1 MVDTDSIAS
10 PSLTLKV
17 SAPIKTHLAIHTHLA
32 TALNTSE
39 KCTSVI
45 LGTQYTARNIPID
58 ITRNYGSFIPDG
70 NHHSFQVKFQ
80 FPSVERGPNIL

>member
-1 MVDTDSIAS
+1 MVDTVSIAA

-39 KCTSVI
+39 KCT
-45 LGTQYTARNIPID
+45 L
-58 ITRNYGSFIPDG
+58 F
-70 NHHSFQVKFQ
+70 
-80 FPSVERGPNIL
+80 RGHNTLPGIYP